1 MTVKLYGPASSA
13 ILIDCDLPGD
23 EMRAEKNMRFSFP
36 LPFAAHAALS
46 CMTPRRGSRSS
57 LDLNFDRALNG
68 RKGSLKINGPPRQH
82 RSTERNDVIADM
94 VE

>member
-1 MTVKLYGPASSA
+1 MHDT
-13 ILIDCDLPGD
+13 
-23 EMRAEKNMRFSFP
+23 
-36 LPFAAHAALS
+36 
-46 CMTPRRGSRSS
+46 RRGSRSS